1 MGRIAV
7 DIKQLKAFVEADSK
21 KAVQETSEELLDIF
35 ITKYVD
41 VYAYGGAVTGEWYTP
56 TGQFRA
62 AWRHKNQQ
70 IAPYMWE
77 TKLYYNP
84 SGAMHEK
91 PERWQHYSHFGGGE
105 SSIENLDEILN
116 VQGSTSR
123 KYDWLA
129 KWNNRKRAYFDAF
142 ILDYVDSGK
151 AKRMLERN
159 IKKS

>member
-1 MGRIAV
+1 MAGRIAV
-7 DIKQLKAFVEADSK
+7 DMKQAIAFIESDVREATM
-21 KAVQETSEELLDIF
+21 ETGEELLDIF

-84 SGAMHEK
+84 RGVMHEK
-91 PERWQHYSHFGGGE
+91 PERWQHYSNFSDGG
-105 SSIENLDEILN
+105 SSVENLDEILN
-116 VQGSTSR
+116 VQGSTAQ
-123 KYDWLA
+123 KII
-129 KWNNRKRAYFDAF
+129 WNNRKRAYFDAF

-159 IKKS
+159 IKNS